1 MLYFAYGSNLNHF
14 QMKKRCKDS
23 KYIGCYKLKGYK
35 LVFRHMYYGGGVA
48 DLDRKKNSTALG
60 AIYKISK
67 KDEKKLAEYEDFPL
81 IYIKKYFKLI
91 NEAVFYGKLS
101 PFNDIIIKRYIKK
114 CIAQVVINEQER
126 KGTKQFVLEMLPKY
140 QDKKYF
146 VDTLGH
152 EMIHLYQMQ
161 NAGDTGNHNALFYS
175 FQPKLKQIGLDI

>member
-1 MLYFAYGSNLNHF
+1 MA
-14 QMKKRCKDS
+14 KKLLERKR
-23 KYIGCYKLKGYK
+23 KI
-35 LVFRHMYYGGGVA
+35 
-48 DLDRKKNSTALG
+48 RKKL
-60 AIYKISK
+60 SK
-67 KDEKKLAEYEDFPL
+67 ELSIGRQYRTTFKD
-81 IYIKKYFKLI
+81 IKKYFKLI

>member
-1 MLYFAYGSNLNHF
+1 MA
-14 QMKKRCKDS
+14 KKLLERKR
-23 KYIGCYKLKGYK
+23 KI
-35 LVFRHMYYGGGVA
+35 
-48 DLDRKKNSTALG
+48 RKKL
-60 AIYKISK
+60 SK
-67 KDEKKLAEYEDFPL
+67 ELSIGRQYRTTFKD
-81 IYIKKYFKLI
+81 IKKYFKLI
-91 NEAVFYGKLS
+91 NEAVFSGKLS

-161 NAGDTGNHNALFYS
+161 NAGATGNHNALFYS

>member
-1 MLYFAYGSNLNHF
+1 MA
-14 QMKKRCKDS
+14 KKLLERKR
-23 KYIGCYKLKGYK
+23 KI
-35 LVFRHMYYGGGVA
+35 
-48 DLDRKKNSTALG
+48 RKKL
-60 AIYKISK
+60 SK
-67 KDEKKLAEYEDFPL
+67 ELSIGRQYRTTFKD
-81 IYIKKYFKLI
+81 IKKYFKLI

-101 PFNDIIIKRYIKK
+101 PFNDIIIKTYIKK
-114 CIAQVVINEQER
+114 CIALVVINEQER

>member
-1 MLYFAYGSNLNHF
+1 MA
-14 QMKKRCKDS
+14 KKLLERKR
-23 KYIGCYKLKGYK
+23 KI
-35 LVFRHMYYGGGVA
+35 
-48 DLDRKKNSTALG
+48 RKKL
-60 AIYKISK
+60 SK
-67 KDEKKLAEYEDFPL
+67 ELSIGRQYRTTFKD
-81 IYIKKYFKLI
+81 IKKYFKLI

-146 VDTLGH
+146 VHTLGH

>member
-1 MLYFAYGSNLNHF
+1 MA
-14 QMKKRCKDS
+14 KKLLERKR
-23 KYIGCYKLKGYK
+23 KI
-35 LVFRHMYYGGGVA
+35 
-48 DLDRKKNSTALG
+48 RKKL
-60 AIYKISK
+60 SK
-67 KDEKKLAEYEDFPL
+67 ELSIGRQYRTTFKD
-81 IYIKKYFKLI
+81 IKKYFKLI
-91 NEAVFYGKLS
+91 NEAVFSSKLS